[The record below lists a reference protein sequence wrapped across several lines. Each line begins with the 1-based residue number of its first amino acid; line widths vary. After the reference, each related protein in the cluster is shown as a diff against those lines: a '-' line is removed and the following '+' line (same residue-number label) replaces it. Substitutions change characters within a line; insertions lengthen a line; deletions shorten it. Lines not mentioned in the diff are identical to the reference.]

1 MKNNVIDYK
10 YMSQVLLDKKIESE
24 IAIFHKAIMK
34 HKLLNKKFLYSSA
47 EDFFRIMFSEYVHY
61 CLGGRLLLE
70 MHPLLA
76 TPRGIAYIMKKYNLK
91 KPEYYGTPE
100 FELNQKP

>member
-1 MKNNVIDYK
+1 MKNNVIDYR
-10 YMSQVLLDKKIESE
+10 YMSRILLDKKMESE

-34 HKLLNKKFLYSSA
+34 HKLLNKKSLYSSA

-70 MHPLLA
+70 MHPPLA
-76 TPRGIAYIMKKYNLK
+76 TSRGIAYIMKKYNLK
-91 KPEYYGTPE
+91 KPEYHGTPE
-100 FELNQKP
+100 FEMSHQP